1 MIPGLHPPRPD
12 LEERAGAAGR
22 RGGPPLGH
30 PGRLRAGGARAPR
43 PGRGPRA
50 GRHALLDGARVPRR
64 EVLRPEGKQVTK
76 CSAYFKPLLPF
87 GKMLKATY
95 WNECLVII
103 LHNVEGFGS

>member
-1 MIPGLHPPRPD
+1 MILAGLHPPRPD
-12 LEERAGAAGR
+12 LEERAGAAR

-76 CSAYFKPLLPF
+76 LSADYKPL
-87 GKMLKATY
+87 MLFRK
-95 WNECLVII
+95 L
-103 LHNVEGFGS
+103 LNVR